1 MHMTSSRRVRSCALA
16 LVVLAL
22 AGCGLPR
29 SGPTKGEIL
38 ASSVERKGESHIV
51 PVDSRVARLTNVVP
65 PLGFSSSFTSAGQIG
80 SDTIAPGDVLALT
93 IWENVD
99 SGLLSGQASNAT
111 ALTEV
116 QVDGNGN
123 IFVPYAG
130 TIRAAGNSPEAV
142 RRIITEKL
150 EGQTPDPQVQVARV
164 AGDGTTV
171 SLTGA
176 IGGQGVY
183 PIERPT
189 RTLASMIAKAG
200 GITIPTETAQI
211 SIIRGGRTEKIWYK
225 DLFTNP
231 RYDVALRGG
240 DRILVEEDSRAFTA
254 MGAMASQSRV
264 KFETSSLSAIE
275 ALAQVGGLSA
285 ALADPKGIFVFRE
298 EAESTARAVLG
309 RNDIHGPQKMV
320 YVLDLT
326 KPDGVFVARDF
337 LIRDEDTVYVTE
349 APFVQWSKTISAVTG
364 SLSTAGSVSSLANQG
379 N

>member
-1 MHMTSSRRVRSCALA
+1 MQMTSSRRLRYCALP
-16 LVVLAL
+16 LMLLAL

-29 SGPTKGEIL
+29 SGPTKGEIYK
-38 ASSVERKGESHIV
+38 SSVERQGQSYIV
-51 PVDSRVARLTNVVP
+51 AVDARVARATDVIP
-65 PLGFSSSFTSAGQIG
+65 ALGFSSSFTSAGQIG

-99 SGLLSGQASNAT
+99 SGLLASQGGNAT
-111 ALTEV
+111 TLSEV

-130 TIRAAGNSPEAV
+130 KIRAAGNSPEEV

-150 EGQTPDPQVQVARV
+150 AAQTPDPQVQVVRA

-176 IGGQGVY
+176 IGGQGVF

-189 RTLASMIAKAG
+189 RTLSGMIARAG
-200 GITIPTETAQI
+200 GISIPPETAQI
-211 SIIRGGRTEKIWYK
+211 TIIRGGRSEKIWYK

-231 RYDVALRGG
+231 RYDIALRGG

-254 MGAMASQSRV
+254 LGATASQTRV
-264 KFETSSLSAIE
+264 KFESHSLSAIE
-275 ALAQVGGLSA
+275 ALAQLGGLSPN
-285 ALADPKGIFVFRE
+285 LADPKGIFIFRDE
-298 EAESTARAVLG
+298 NEAVAQAVLG
-309 RNDIHGPQKMV
+309 RPDLRGPQKMV

-337 LIRDEDTVYVTE
+337 QIRDDDTVYVTE
-349 APFVQWSKTISAVTG
+349 APFVQWSKTIGAITG
-364 SLSTAGSVSSLANQG
+364 SLSTAGSISALADKAN
-379 N
+379 